1 MILLICALL
10 FFSSLAFADDDDKN
24 PWSVNISGNKI
35 FSKFQLNEQLDIP
48 DEFGQLDT
56 IKQDFLMRLSSE
68 NVRALYYSRGYYS
81 LDLKLVIQR
90 EPLSN
95 GNIQRNYYI
104 SVSEGVCYRFN
115 DAKIISSGD
124 EPIPIDLGSL
134 KITKHQYYN
143 QEDLSEDL
151 QEIQKAYRKQG
162 NLHVYISSEEH
173 VDTTAK
179 CVNVIINV
187 NPGPKVLMGNII
199 TTTQRVMNKNE
210 KGAEPEQG
218 LSDTAWL
225 SSLWRIKKG
234 DVIDGN
240 QYFNFK
246 SKLYSTQLFT
256 QVKLNDELREDG
268 LSDVHLDVIERVPG
282 ETRYG
287 FFFEEVYGFGALAYA
302 DHKNF
307 FGKFNEFSTN
317 IQIAQHKQEITL
329 GYANPLFFGTSFTF
343 IPTAI
348 RFVDRLSFNHEK
360 INPPAY
366 PDSVE
371 ERYEIINRG
380 DLTFGITDNIKF
392 RSSIDTRY
400 VNKNNDMLFKFKGEI
415 GLTFD
420 YTNDYFNPT
429 KGFRVM
435 PTVGIG
441 TNFNVKSDNS
451 GSGNNEDG
459 HFYTYSEATVNI
471 YVPLFWTLY
480 GALSGS
486 VGSFFN
492 KAIEDDARMFY
503 QGGSRSVRGYRFRSV
518 FASYTTK
525 DTVTVKD
532 KNGEESS
539 EIKDNI
545 HTALTPMY
553 FRINEELR
561 WTLPWKSLRSWQIVQ
576 FFDMTKV
583 MDIRDNIY
591 ENGQEASLGLG
602 IRYQWQFLTFRL
614 DYAIAKG
621 LMTNENCSDNE
632 STSCRNNKKKKGF
645 DWNRIAFDL
654 SQAF

>member
-10 FFSSLAFADDDDKN
+10 FFSSLAFADNDDKN
-24 PWSVNISGNKI
+24 PWSVYISGNKI
-35 FSKFQLNEQLDIP
+35 FSKYQLNEQLDIP

-90 EPLSN
+90 ETLSN

-115 DAKIISSGD
+115 DAKIISSSD
-124 EPIPIDLGSL
+124 EPIPIDLSSL

-151 QEIQKAYRKQG
+151 QEIQRAYRKQG

-199 TTTQRVMNKNE
+199 TTTQRVMNKSE
-210 KGAEPEQG
+210 KKAEPEQG
-218 LSDTAWL
+218 LSDTSWL

-282 ETRYG
+282 EARYG

-302 DHKNF
+302 GHKNF

-317 IQIAQHKQEITL
+317 IQIAQHKQEITI
-329 GYANPLFFGTSFTF
+329 GYANPLLFGTSFTF

-348 RFVDRLSFNHEK
+348 RFVNRLSFNHEK
-360 INPPAY
+360 ITPPAY

-400 VNKNNDMLFKFKGEI
+400 VNKNDDKLFKFKGEI

-420 YTNDYFNPT
+420 YTDDYFNPT
-429 KGFRVM
+429 KGIRVM
-435 PTVGIG
+435 PTIGLG
-441 TNFNVKSDNS
+441 TNFNVKTENDGYSDNQ
-451 GSGNNEDG
+451 DR
-459 HFYTYSEATVNI
+459 HLYTYSEATVNI

-486 VGSFFN
+486 IGSFFN

-503 QGGSRSVRGYRFRSV
+503 QGGSRSVRGYRFRSI

-525 DTVTVKD
+525 DTVTVKNE
-532 KNGEESS
+532 NGEESS

-553 FRINEELR
+553 FRVNEELR
-561 WTLPWKSLRSWQIVQ
+561 WTLPWKSLKSWQIVQ
-576 FFDMTKV
+576 FFDWTKV
-583 MDIRDNIY
+583 VDVQDKLY
-591 ENGQEASLGLG
+591 EDGQEASLGLG

-614 DYAIAKG
+614 DYAIVKG
-621 LMTNENCSDNE
+621 LMTNENCNDSE
-632 STSCRNNKKKKGF
+632 STNCRNHQKKKGF

>member
-10 FFSSLAFADDDDKN
+10 FFSAISFADSGEKN
-24 PWSVNISGNKI
+24 PWSVIITGNKV

-48 DEFGQLDT
+48 EEFAQLDT

-81 LDLKLVIQR
+81 LDLKMDIVR
-90 EPLSN
+90 EELSN
-95 GNIQRNYYI
+95 GSQQRNYHFTL
-104 SVSEGVCYRFN
+104 SEGECYKFN
-115 DAKIISSGD
+115 NAQIISEGD
-124 EPIPIDLGSL
+124 AEIPIDLQTL
-134 KITKHQYYN
+134 KISKHQNYN
-143 QEDLSEDL
+143 QEDISEDL

-179 CVNVIINV
+179 QVNVIINV
-187 NPGPKVLMGNII
+187 RPGPKVLMGNMI
-199 TTTQRVMNKNE
+199 TTTQRAVNKNE
-210 KGAEPEQG
+210 RKAVPEQG

-225 SSLWRIKKG
+225 SSLWRIPKG
-234 DVIDGN
+234 EIIDGN

-282 ETRYG
+282 EARYG
-287 FFFEEVYGFGALAYA
+287 FFFEEIYGFGAMAYA

-307 FGKFNEFSTN
+307 FGKFHEFSTSV
-317 IQIAQHKQEITL
+317 QIAQNKQEITL
-329 GYANPLFFGTSFTF
+329 GYANPLFFGTAFTF

-380 DLTFGITDNIKF
+380 DLTFGITDHIKF
-392 RSSIDTRY
+392 RGTIDTRY
-400 VNKNNDMLFKFKGEI
+400 VNKNEDKLFKLKGEI
-415 GLTFD
+415 ALAFD
-420 YTNDYFNPT
+420 FTDDYFNPQ
-429 KGFRVM
+429 KGLRLS
-435 PTVGIG
+435 PTVGLG
-441 TNFNVKSDNS
+441 TNFSNKSNF
-451 GSGNNEDG
+451 EDG
-459 HFYTYSEATVNI
+459 HIYTYGEATANI
-471 YVPLFWTLY
+471 YMPLFWTFY

-486 VGSFFN
+486 VGRFFN
-492 KAIEDDARMFY
+492 TAIEDDARVFY
-503 QGGSRSVRGYRFRSV
+503 QGGSRSVRGYRFRSI
-518 FASYTTK
+518 FASYTTS
-525 DTVTVKD
+525 DTTTVTNKETGKD
-532 KNGEESS
+532 SS
-539 EIKDNI
+539 VVKDNI

-561 WTLPWKSLRSWQIVQ
+561 WTFPWKSLRAWQIVQ
-576 FFDMTKV
+576 FFDWARV
-583 MDIRDNIY
+583 MDVKDNTY
-591 ENGQEASLGLG
+591 KDAQEGSIGLG
-602 IRYQWQFLTFRL
+602 IRYHWQFLTFRL
-614 DYAIAKG
+614 DYAIITG
-621 LMTNENCSDNE
+621 V
-632 STSCRNNKKKKGF
+632 TSLDENKKNSTKFKWGRF
-645 DWNRIAFDL
+645 AFDL